1 MVVAAVEYK
10 SFFFFTAPESKNDP
24 KFPGTLAAP
33 MMGIGWD

>member
-10 SFFFFTAPESKNDP
+10 SFFFTAPESKNDP